1 MLKVL
6 VVEDDLMIA
15 DALEEILVDAGY
27 EVCGIASTV
36 DEAVRLGKSQR
47 PDLGVIDFRLA
58 GGGYGTEVTA
68 ELRKLGQFGVLYAT
82 GNPDHPMLIRSKGD
96 GCIAKPYS
104 SRSIISALRKVWQKM
119 DDRTTTAK

>member
-15 DALEEILVDAGY
+15 DALEEILQDAGY
-27 EVCGIASTV
+27 DVCGIATTV
-36 DEAVRLGKSQR
+36 EEAVKLGRIQR

-68 ELRKLGQFGVLYAT
+68 ELRKDGRFGVLYAT
-82 GNPDHPMLIRSKGD
+82 GNPDHPMLIRAEGD

-104 SRSIISALRKVWQKM
+104 GRSVISALRKVWQKM
-119 DDRTTTAK
+119 DSQPIAIE